1 MKVNKWRILVGV
13 LLLGVGAGAGAWWWL
28 GTHPTPA
35 GKPPALTSEISLQT
49 FTLSIA
55 KKGGMTGYLVLGVT
69 VAVKGPQN
77 LPKDWLKSHAPRI
90 QSSILSSLLDLP
102 NIRRINTDKLVRA
115 DVRKAVSVDMQ
126 PLLPP
131 KLHVSGVYITKL
143 IVQ

>member
-13 LLLGVGAGAGAWWWL
+13 LLLGVGAGAGAWWWF
-28 GTHPTPA
+28 GTHPIPA
-35 GKPPALTSEISLQT
+35 KKPPALTSEISLPT
-49 FTLSIA
+49 FTLSIT
-55 KKGGMTGYLVLGVT
+55 KKSGMTGYLVLGMT

-77 LPKDWLKSHAPRI
+77 LPKDWLKSHDPRI

-102 NIRRINTDKLVRA
+102 NIRRINTDKWVRA

-131 KLHVSGVYITKL
+131 MFHVSSVYITKL